1 MSDAALPATVADVPT
16 PCLLVDIDKVKRNC
30 KRMTDT
36 ARNMGVQLR
45 PHVKTH
51 KTIEG
56 GDITTAGT
64 RRKIV
69 VATLN
74 EAEFF
79 AANGYD
85 DILYGFP
92 ISKEKLPRCQK
103 LANQLSEFHIMYDSV
118 EAMQWV
124 KDTPLNPDKK
134 WSVIMKVDT
143 GYGRAGVL
151 WDSDDVVTV
160 AKAAVDADNVKF
172 LGIYTHCG
180 SSYDCTGVDELK
192 KFGTT
197 NTDRLTTVR
206 DKLKSAGI
214 ACETVGTGST
224 PSCSKPAD
232 NMAALT
238 EFHPGNYIFY
248 DYEHVRIGACT
259 LDDVAVRVATRV
271 ISHKPSKNQL
281 VTNSGFTSVSHDG
294 IKQIGE
300 EFCVVQGHPN
310 LRLVEMSQE
319 HGKIRPATG
328 DLDFGEYPLGTMLFL
343 YPYHSCATAYNHPL
357 YYVHSGEKIV
367 GVWRPTRGW

>member
-1 MSDAALPATVADVPT
+1 MSDNALPATVADVPT

-30 KRMTDT
+30 QRMIDT

-45 PHVKTH
+45 PHIKTH
-51 KTIEG
+51 KSIEG
-56 GDITTAGT
+56 ADIATAGT

-69 VATLN
+69 VSTLN

-92 ISKEKLPRCQK
+92 ISKENVPRCQK
-103 LANQLSEFHIMYDSV
+103 LTNQLSEFHIMYDSV
-118 EAMQWV
+118 EALQWV
-124 KDTPLNPDKK
+124 KDAPLNTDKK
-134 WSVIMKVDT
+134 WSVILKIDT
-143 GYGRAGVL
+143 GYGRAGVV
-151 WDSDDVVTV
+151 WDSDDVITV

-180 SSYDCTGVDELK
+180 SSYDCTGVEELK
-192 KFGTT
+192 KFGAT
-197 NTDRLTTVR
+197 NTDRLITVR
-206 DKLKSAGI
+206 DKLKAAGI

-224 PSCSKPAD
+224 PSCSHPAD

-238 EFHPGNYIFY
+238 EFHPGTYFFC
-248 DYEHVRIGACT
+248 DYEQVRIGACT

-271 ISHKPSKNQL
+271 VSHKPSKKQL
-281 VTNSGFTSVSHDG
+281 VTNSGHTSLSHCGQKEAGD
-294 IKQIGE
+294 

-310 LRLVEMSQE
+310 LRLVRLCQE
-319 HGKIRPATG
+319 HGMMQPVTSDI
-328 DLDFGEYPLGTMLFL
+328 DYPLGTMLFV
-343 YPYHSCATAYNHPL
+343 YPYSSGVTAAHHPV

-367 GVWRPTRGW
+367 GMWRPTRGW